1 MVINEAFKTATLEL
15 IESLG
20 LTAEFNGEAVEPV
33 LVSADEVNVTIG
45 LTKGEKGIVLL
56 GMKRDTALKIASVMI
71 GSETTEL
78 DELAEGAVSEFLNT
92 LVGMGLSNFQKDQVI
107 GFSSPTM
114 ITGNDTYLMISR
126 VESSRLQ
133 FSVDRQIFSVSI
145 SLE

>member
-15 IESLG
+15 IESFG
-20 LTAEFNGEAVEPV
+20 LIAEFSGEAVEPV
-33 LVSADEVNVTIG
+33 LVSADEVNATIG

-78 DELAEGAVSEFLNT
+78 DELAESAISEFLNT
-92 LVGMGLSNFQKDQVI
+92 LVGMGLSNYQKDQFI
-107 GFSSPTM
+107 DFSSPTM

-133 FSVDRQIFSVSI
+133 FSIDGQIFSVSI